1 MRESLG
7 AEGTTMK
14 SFVGKAALITGAS
27 QGIGKA
33 IAAALDKQGA
43 QLVLAG
49 RSIQRLEAAASEI
62 TSNDDVKPMLLAA
75 DLAHPPEVDKLAR
88 QVQGRFDMLHVLVH
102 CAAAYRREPW
112 EGTTQA
118 ALHSVFET
126 NLFAPAALTCQLLP
140 KIRRARGDI
149 VFVNSSVVRGSG
161 AGTGAYA
168 ASKHALRSL
177 ADSLRAEVSSDGI
190 RVLSVYPGRAATPLQ
205 AAIHGMEGSE
215 YTPAE
220 LLQPSDVA
228 QAVLSSLLLPVK
240 AELTDLHIR
249 PSPAPLKA

>member
-1 MRESLG
+1 MN
-7 AEGTTMK
+7 

-33 IAAALDKQGA
+33 IAATFDKQGA
-43 QLVLAG
+43 QLILVG
-49 RSIQRLEAAASEI
+49 RSMQRLEAAASEVA
-62 TSNDDVKPMLLAA
+62 TNHDAKPMLLAA
-75 DLAHPPEVDKLAR
+75 DLAQPAEVDKLVRHIQAS
-88 QVQGRFDMLHVLVH
+88 FNMLHVLVH

-112 EGTTQA
+112 EGTTQD

-126 NLFAPAALTCQLLP
+126 NLFAPAALTCKLLP
-140 KIRRARGDI
+140 TIRDARGDI
-149 VFVNSSVVRGSG
+149 VFVNSSVVRESG

-168 ASKHALRSL
+168 ASKHALRSM

-190 RVLSVYPGRAATPLQ
+190 RVLSVYPGRTATPLQ
-205 AAIHGMEGSE
+205 ATIYGMEGRE
-215 YTPAE
+215 YSPAE

-228 QAVLSSLLLPVK
+228 QAILSGLLLPGT

-249 PSPAPLKA
+249 PSTPRQKA